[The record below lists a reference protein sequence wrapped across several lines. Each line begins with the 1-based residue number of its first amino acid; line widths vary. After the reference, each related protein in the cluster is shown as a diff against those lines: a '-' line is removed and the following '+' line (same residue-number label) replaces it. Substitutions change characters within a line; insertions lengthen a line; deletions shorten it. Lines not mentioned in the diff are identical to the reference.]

1 MYKRYISSDLV
12 RIIKLFLKKIFF
24 FKIKFS
30 VSDFPLLD
38 KISLDYFCKE
48 VENCS
53 YYMEYGSGGSTI
65 YVAKKNIKILSIE
78 NDYEFYKFLSNKLSS
93 EMLNANLIY
102 ANTGLVGSYG
112 IPINKNPTK
121 KSLENWK
128 NYVKIPWEIL
138 EDEKPDLVFIDGRFR
153 VACAL
158 YSIIQMKDMPGTK
171 ILIDD
176 YSFRPEYSIIEKF
189 SDFKGIRGRMGV
201 FEIPKT
207 IDKEIYKVIDQYF
220 KNWL

>member
-65 YVAKKNIKILSIE
+65 YVAKKI
-78 NDYEFYKFLSNKLSS
+78 
-93 EMLNANLIY
+93 
-102 ANTGLVGSYG
+102 
-112 IPINKNPTK
+112 
-121 KSLENWK
+121 
-128 NYVKIPWEIL
+128 
-138 EDEKPDLVFIDGRFR
+138 
-153 VACAL
+153 
-158 YSIIQMKDMPGTK
+158 
-171 ILIDD
+171 
-176 YSFRPEYSIIEKF
+176 
-189 SDFKGIRGRMGV
+189 
-201 FEIPKT
+201 
-207 IDKEIYKVIDQYF
+207 
-220 KNWL
+220 